1 MFWGDIALDDED
13 LNIFQIDRTIDL
25 TQNPFGKLGHTS
37 GMTDYLIQF
46 AFILKKIYSLH
57 AIHTLW
63 ITFNVSLI
71 NFNFLDTNE
80 LI

>member
-46 AFILKKIYSLH
+46 AFLLKKSILFTRYTYSLDH
-57 AIHTLW
+57 
-63 ITFNVSLI
+63 F
-71 NFNFLDTNE
+71 
-80 LI
+80 

>member
-46 AFILKKIYSLH
+46 AFLLKKSILFTCYTYSLDH
-57 AIHTLW
+57 
-63 ITFNVSLI
+63 F
-71 NFNFLDTNE
+71 
-80 LI
+80 